1 MKLLTIISIVLS
13 LMIPASEGL
22 AAIDPLPEGI
32 GVYFDTEA
40 SSLCQAPGGVV
51 WCYLMLTNASGP
63 FVLACTCAVDID
75 TNLPAS
81 AFEEEWWPNSG
92 FNIGGPEDPET
103 MVSRFILAPEF
114 MPSPTNG
121 YFILAIRRI
130 STLHPDDFVSFRVFP
145 LLDPEYPACTLCY
158 VGLMGFET
166 PLHVVN
172 GNTDVPQT
180 FITSGDCV
188 VANEDITW
196 SQLKALY

>member
-1 MKLLTIISIVLS
+1 MKLLTILFTVCSVI
-13 LMIPASEGL
+13 IPATAGF

-40 SSLCQAPGGVV
+40 SALCQAPGGEVT
-51 WCYLMLTNASGP
+51 CYLMLTNASGP
-63 FVLACTCAVDID
+63 FVLACVCAVDID
-75 TNLPAS
+75 TNLPAG
-81 AFEEEWWPNSG
+81 AFDEEWWIHGG
-92 FNIGGPEDPET
+92 FNYGGPEDPVT
-103 MVSRFILAPEF
+103 MVSRFILSPES

-121 YFILAIRRI
+121 YFILASRRI

-145 LLDPEYPACTLCY
+145 IPDFNPSCPLCY
-158 VGLMGFET
+158 VGLLGLEI